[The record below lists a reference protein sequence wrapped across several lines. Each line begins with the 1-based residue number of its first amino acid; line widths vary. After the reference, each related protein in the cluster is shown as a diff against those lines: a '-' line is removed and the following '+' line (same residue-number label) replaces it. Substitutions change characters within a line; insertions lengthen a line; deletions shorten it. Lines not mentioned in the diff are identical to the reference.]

1 MEPTKIVEIC
11 YQDLCLVDTCSS
23 NEDATTNTLLSK
35 LGQAFGSEDECLGI
49 LLVTNLP
56 QHYTAMRERVLTLT
70 HKLGSLSSK
79 DLDAVTVEE
88 SLYQVGWSHGKEKLS
103 NNVNDTAKGS
113 FYFNPLVEESLLDA
127 VNNRDGEK
135 AQTQGWIDDPAVTTP
150 NVWPQDSLPELQ
162 AAAMEMGQYII
173 KVGHKIAL
181 LCDLFVSKKC
191 PTYKKWTMYETLTNS
206 LFCKGRLLHYFPKDS
221 QDNVKNAICD
231 SVKSVEDYGN
241 WCGWHNDHGSL
252 TGLVPAMYFNSDGAA
267 VHNNF
272 EILGGLHIKSRS
284 GKIHRV
290 AIPDPDSTLAF
301 QVGETTQ
308 IVTGG
313 VLQATPHA
321 VHQVTTGLSRESM
334 AVFMEPEYWQ
344 ILHVPDG
351 YRDQVQSLQA
361 QLALPKTVRTLK
373 SRFTGSG
380 MTFGQFSYNTFQA
393 FY

>member
-150 NVWPQDSLPELQ
+150 NVWPQESLPELQ

-181 LCDLFVSKKC
+181 LCDLFVSKKV
-191 PTYKKWTMYETLTNS
+191 S
-206 LFCKGRLLHYFPKDS
+206 F
-221 QDNVKNAICD
+221 I
-231 SVKSVEDYGN
+231 
-241 WCGWHNDHGSL
+241 
-252 TGLVPAMYFNSDGAA
+252 
-267 VHNNF
+267 
-272 EILGGLHIKSRS
+272 I
-284 GKIHRV
+284 
-290 AIPDPDSTLAF
+290 
-301 QVGETTQ
+301 
-308 IVTGG
+308 
-313 VLQATPHA
+313 
-321 VHQVTTGLSRESM
+321 
-334 AVFMEPEYWQ
+334 
-344 ILHVPDG
+344 
-351 YRDQVQSLQA
+351 
-361 QLALPKTVRTLK
+361 
-373 SRFTGSG
+373 
-380 MTFGQFSYNTFQA
+380 
-393 FY
+393 

>member
-1 MEPTKIVEIC
+1 
-11 YQDLCLVDTCSS
+11 
-23 NEDATTNTLLSK
+23 
-35 LGQAFGSEDECLGI
+35 
-49 LLVTNLP
+49 
-56 QHYTAMRERVLTLT
+56 
-70 HKLGSLSSK
+70 
-79 DLDAVTVEE
+79 
-88 SLYQVGWSHGKEKLS
+88 
-103 NNVNDTAKGS
+103 
-113 FYFNPLVEESLLDA
+113 
-127 VNNRDGEK
+127 
-135 AQTQGWIDDPAVTTP
+135 
-150 NVWPQDSLPELQ
+150 
-162 AAAMEMGQYII
+162 
-173 KVGHKIAL
+173 
-181 LCDLFVSKKC
+181 
-191 PTYKKWTMYETLTNS
+191 
-206 LFCKGRLLHYFPKDS
+206 
-221 QDNVKNAICD
+221 
-231 SVKSVEDYGN
+231 
-241 WCGWHNDHGSL
+241 
-252 TGLVPAMYFNSDGAA
+252 MYFNSDGAA